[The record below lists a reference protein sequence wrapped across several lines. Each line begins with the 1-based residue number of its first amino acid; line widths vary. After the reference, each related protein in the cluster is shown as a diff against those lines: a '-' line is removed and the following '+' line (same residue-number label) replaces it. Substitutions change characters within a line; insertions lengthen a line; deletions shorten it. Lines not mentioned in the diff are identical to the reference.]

1 MSAAKPKSE
10 NVAPARER
18 IVDALMALAAERPF
32 GAITIRDIA
41 DKAGV
46 SLADFRDLF
55 PSKGAVLGAFSRRID
70 RIVLEGT
77 NGDLAG
83 ESDKERLFD
92 VLMRRIDALEP
103 YRPALRSI
111 AAWAKRDPL
120 AAAALNSMAINA
132 MRFMMESADV
142 ANDGPLAT
150 IKLQGLVLLW
160 SRVVAVWLKDE
171 EEGFPATMAELDRGL
186 QRGRTI
192 IARAEDLGR
201 LTAPLRTFAENLREA
216 GQRIRAR
223 ATERLKD
230 EEAARGR

>member
-92 VLMRRIDALEP
+92 VLMPRIDALEP
-103 YRPALRSI
+103 YGPALRSI
-111 AAWAKRDPL
+111 AA
-120 AAAALNSMAINA
+120 
-132 MRFMMESADV
+132 
-142 ANDGPLAT
+142 
-150 IKLQGLVLLW
+150 
-160 SRVVAVWLKDE
+160 
-171 EEGFPATMAELDRGL
+171 
-186 QRGRTI
+186 
-192 IARAEDLGR
+192 
-201 LTAPLRTFAENLREA
+201 
-216 GQRIRAR
+216 
-223 ATERLKD
+223 
-230 EEAARGR
+230 